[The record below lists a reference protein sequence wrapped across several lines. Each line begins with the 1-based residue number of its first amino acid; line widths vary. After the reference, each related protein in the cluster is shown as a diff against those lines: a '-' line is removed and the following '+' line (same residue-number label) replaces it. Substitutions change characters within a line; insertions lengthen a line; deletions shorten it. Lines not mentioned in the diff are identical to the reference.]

1 MLLASDLLWQ
11 IIKREITGVG
21 VKPFPDNASLCITTL
36 TPLAISTEIA
46 LAKAGSDNAW
56 VSLPKNSGPLMP
68 LSWRYSAIA

>member
-46 LAKAGSDNAW
+46 LAKAGSDNA
-56 VSLPKNSGPLMP
+56 
-68 LSWRYSAIA
+68 